1 MTCKQTEEVST
12 FEDTGGSVFNG
23 EKKVLYY
30 ADALTEIAFVI
41 PSLTENSEE
50 SSSHSD
56 STVEADANT
65 DLMPASLK
73 QHNLTLE
80 LFPNHSENLESAKKL
95 SPLAKTKRSSSGKSF
110 PPLGP
115 DTKVFVVW
123 VERFDDIEN
132 FPLSDLLAETS
143 TGLEA
148 SLSNSTSCRSGLL
161 EKDVPLIFIH
171 PLKTGLFRIRLH
183 GAVGKFGMVI
193 PLVDGMVVS
202 RRALGFLVRQTV
214 INMCRRKRLESDLY
228 NPPHVRRKQ
237 KITEIVQR
245 YRNKQLEPEF
255 YTSLFHEVGEGKPH
269 L

>member
-1 MTCKQTEEVST
+1 MEEDEGHLENGIHATKDSDRQQRLRLCVLNEILNTERDYVRTLLFLQSP
-12 FEDTGGSVFNG
+12 FLFRYVVPQFPRI
-23 EKKVLYY
+23 
-30 ADALTEIAFVI
+30 LTPMNVIDFVC
-41 PSLTENSEE
+41 L
-50 SSSHSD
+50 
-56 STVEADANT
+56 
-65 DLMPASLK
+65 
-73 QHNLTLE
+73 
-80 LFPNHSENLESAKKL
+80 
-95 SPLAKTKRSSSGKSF
+95 
-110 PPLGP
+110 
-115 DTKVFVVW
+115 
-123 VERFDDIEN
+123 EN

-148 SLSNSTSCRSGLL
+148 STSNSTSCRSGLL

-214 INMCRRKRLESDLY
+214 INVCRRKRLESDLY

>member
-1 MTCKQTEEVST
+1 MNVI
-12 FEDTGGSVFNG
+12 D
-23 EKKVLYY
+23 
-30 ADALTEIAFVI
+30 FVC
-41 PSLTENSEE
+41 L
-50 SSSHSD
+50 
-56 STVEADANT
+56 
-65 DLMPASLK
+65 
-73 QHNLTLE
+73 
-80 LFPNHSENLESAKKL
+80 
-95 SPLAKTKRSSSGKSF
+95 
-110 PPLGP
+110 
-115 DTKVFVVW
+115 
-123 VERFDDIEN
+123 EN

-148 SLSNSTSCRSGLL
+148 STSNSTSCRSGLL

-183 GAVGKFGMVI
+183 GAVGKFY
-193 PLVDGMVVS
+193 VV
-202 RRALGFLVRQTV
+202 ALTLCVRPPPGFLVRQTV
-214 INMCRRKRLESDLY
+214 INVCRRKRLESDLY